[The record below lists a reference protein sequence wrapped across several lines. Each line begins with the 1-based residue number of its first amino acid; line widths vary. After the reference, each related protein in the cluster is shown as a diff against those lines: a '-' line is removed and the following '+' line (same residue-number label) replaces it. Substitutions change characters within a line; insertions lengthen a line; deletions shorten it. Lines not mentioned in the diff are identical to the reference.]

1 MRRLT
6 FTLFTFFVGI
16 LSSSAQLNMTYQGNI
31 TYDESL
37 SDIWGY
43 VAPDSTE
50 YAIVGVQTG
59 VSIVDL
65 SDPTDPTE
73 LFFLDGVS
81 SIWRDIQTWGDYAYV
96 TNETSSGV
104 MVIDLSQLPDTA
116 TAVNWT
122 PTIDGLGTLSS
133 IHNIWI
139 DEFGYAY
146 LAGSNLNNGGI
157 IYVDVFTNPGSPAY
171 VGHGL
176 ALYNHDVFVRD
187 NLMFSSEIYNG
198 VFAVYDVTDKDSTE
212 FLGSH
217 STLFN
222 FTHNAWLSDD
232 GNTLYT
238 TDEVANA
245 TIGAYDVSDP
255 QNIEELDQFY
265 PYETLGDG
273 VIPHNVHV
281 WDDWL
286 IVSYYTDGC
295 ILVDGSNPSN
305 LVEVGNFDTYIPSN
319 TGFNG
324 AWGAYPYLPS
334 GLILI
339 SDIGN
344 GMYVLEPNYVRACW
358 LEGNITRADD
368 NTPIFD
374 ASIEILTTNVL
385 DQSGLFGDYSTGF
398 ATSGTYDIVISK
410 PGFESDTS
418 TVVLQND
425 STTLHDV
432 ELIPLQSFG
441 FSGSVVDS
449 ESGNPI
455 ANAKVLI
462 TNGVFTYDY
471 ETLPD
476 GSFMI
481 EEFFAG
487 NYEISAGKW
496 GFHTYIITDDNLD
509 EVNNSISIELE
520 SGYEDI
526 FALDLGWTGSNTANQ
541 GDWERGEPI
550 GIQPPGASFY
560 ISPDMDVP
568 EDDGN
573 YCYVTGNI
581 SDLNGGVLIGG
592 NAELTS
598 PLFDISDYET
608 PMLSYYTS
616 FFNLNVNTQAPGNS
630 DMDVEIYNGTD
641 SEQIESFTYE
651 VFGEVVWVYSEI
663 DIASII
669 EPTSTMTV
677 VFDAHSTSS
686 FSTATEAAVDYFRVW
701 DAGVVGVEEHN
712 FSSTLLLAAPN
723 PSNEDFMI
731 SYRLDEINADASLN
745 VYNAMGQLIDK
756 YAINDLKGSVRLG
769 GDYKKGMYIVRLS
782 NGIELIKSS
791 KLIKN

>member
-1 MRRLT
+1 MRAIT
-6 FTLFTFFVGI
+6 ITIITFFIGI
-16 LSSSAQLNMTYQGNI
+16 TASNAQLNMTYQGNI

-50 YAIVGVQTG
+50 YALVGVQTG
-59 VSIVDL
+59 VSIVEL
-65 SDPTDPTE
+65 SDPENPTE

-81 SIWRDIQTWGDYAYV
+81 SIWRDIKTWGEYAYV

-104 MVIDLSQLPDTA
+104 MVIDLSGLPDTA
-116 TAVNWT
+116 SAFNWT

-157 IYVDVFTNPGSPAY
+157 VYVDVNTTPGSPEYA
-171 VGHGL
+171 GHGP
-176 ALYNHDVFVRD
+176 ANYNHDVFVRD
-187 NLMFSSEIYNG
+187 NLMYSSEIYNG
-198 VFAVYDVTDKDSTE
+198 EFAIYDVSDKDSTE

-238 TDEVANA
+238 TDELANA
-245 TIGAYDVSDP
+245 TIGAYDVSAP
-255 QNIEELDQFY
+255 ENIEELDQFY
-265 PYETLGDG
+265 PYETLGEG

-281 WDDWL
+281 WNDWL
-286 IVSYYTDGC
+286 IISYYTDGC

-305 LVEVGNFDTYIPSN
+305 LIEVGNFDTYIPSN

-368 NTPIFD
+368 NTPLFD

-385 DQSGLFGDYSTGF
+385 DQSGLFGDYATGF
-398 ATSGTYDIVISK
+398 ATAGSYDVVVSK

-425 STTLHDV
+425 STTLLDV

-441 FSGSVVDS
+441 FSGSVVDA

-455 ANAKVLI
+455 ANAKVI
-462 TNGVFTYDY
+462 ISNGAFTYDY

-476 GSFMI
+476 GSFNI

-487 NYEISAGKW
+487 EYEIYAGKW
-496 GFHTYIITDDNLD
+496 GHHTYSLVGEDLNET
-509 EVNNSISIELE
+509 NNSLSIELE

-526 FALDLGWTGSNTANQ
+526 FALDLGWSATNTANQ

-550 GIQPPGASFY
+550 GIQPNGVPFY
-560 ISPDMDVP
+560 IAPDIDVP

-573 YCYVTGNI
+573 YCYVTGNS
-581 SDLNGGVLIGG
+581 SDLFGGVLMGG

-598 PLFDISDYET
+598 PVFDISDYET
-608 PMLSYYTS
+608 PMISYYVW
-616 FFNLNVNTQAPGNS
+616 FFNLDINTNLPGNA
-630 DMDVEIYNGTD
+630 DIDVEIYNGTD
-641 SEQIESFTYE
+641 SEQIESFDYD
-651 VFGEVVWVYSEI
+651 VLGEIVWVHSEV
-663 DIASII
+663 DISSII
-669 EPTSTMTV
+669 TPTSTMTV
-677 VFDAHSTSS
+677 VFDAHSPSNMSS
-686 FSTATEAAVDYFRVW
+686 VTEAGVDYFRVW
-701 DAGVVGVEEHN
+701 DAGTVGLDEQFN
-712 FSSTLLLAAPN
+712 SSNLLLAAPN
-723 PSNEDFMI
+723 PSNGEFMI
-731 SYRLDEINADASLN
+731 SYRLDELNAGASLS

-756 YAINDLKGSVRLG
+756 LDINDLEGSLRLG
-769 GDYKKGMYIVRLS
+769 GDYKKGMYIIRLN
-782 NGIELIKSS
+782 NGTELIKSS